1 MMESKATPSSAKVK
15 AVSMSWSV
23 VAWSVKNESQRR
35 VSSALELVVQE
46 MRREGR
52 RKNVPRWIAM
62 GTEAAL
68 ARERRH
74 SGESEVGN
82 RDVSLVKKA
91 KGKRE
96 RV

>member
-1 MMESKATPSSAKVK
+1 MESKATPSSAKVK

-23 VAWSVKNESQRR
+23 VAWSVENESQRR
-35 VSSALELVVQE
+35 VQPSSSSSKE
-46 MRREGR
+46 MRREER